1 MKLTSLRRGAFALA
15 LALLLSL
22 WSPALAAEAGAA
34 ETGTAAETSALAQS
48 AQTAAEA
55 ALQYGGADSV
65 SYALWKDGEI
75 VLTGSAGAYSRTE
88 DRALTDDVLYGVGS
102 ISKTYTA
109 VLMMTL
115 VEAGKVDLDQP
126 VTTYLPEFT
135 MADPRYEDITVRML
149 LNHSSGLMGSA
160 GPSSFLFGDGAHDA
174 SDDLLERLSTQ
185 TLQAD
190 PGAYSVYSNDS
201 YTLAQLVIEAASGMD
216 YGAYLHEAVIEP
228 LGLENT
234 FVPADNVA
242 ADRFART
249 YLNAEDDRAL
259 PTETVA
265 ALATGGVYASASDLA
280 AFGGALCGE
289 GLLTEASLEAM
300 AADEYLRGMWPEDSE
315 GDALAYG
322 LGWDSVHMFPF
333 NQSGIQA
340 LVKGGDTLVYH
351 SGLVVLP
358 DHDMAAAVV
367 SSGGA
372 STFDQAAAA
381 RILIDALAEEGVT
394 VDETAAL
401 DQAEAAPMPEEL
413 TALSGPYG
421 TSTLLYDVDITADG
435 TMTLTVA
442 GVSVPLTYRADGT
455 FRDEANSMLLRLV
468 EEDNGRTYLFQKAY
482 TPLPGLAPTCV
493 AEYVMERLPEH
504 EADQEALAAWYA
516 REGKIY
522 LQTNER
528 YTSSLYPLSGV
539 FAAISFQG
547 VPEGAESYMLTN
559 QIVDANTAVPV
570 LQIPGVGS
578 RDSGTVY
585 IRDVDGVEYIELNG
599 GLYMD
604 ASAAPAVYP
613 GDASY
618 CTIQPDGGARWHTV
632 GEAAGKTMTVTVPD
646 NGGFC
651 VYNADM
657 TLAASSWIY
666 GDTEAVLPEG
676 GLIVFAGDPG
686 ARFLVSM
693 S

>member
-1 MKLTSLRRGAFALA
+1 MKQGSLRRGALALV

-22 WSPALAAEAGAA
+22 WAPALAAETEA
-34 ETGTAAETSALAQS
+34 ETGSLAQS

-55 ALQYGGADSV
+55 ALQYGGAVSV
-65 SYALWKDGEI
+65 SYALWQDGQV
-75 VLTGSAGAYSRTE
+75 VLTGSAGVYSRTE
-88 DRALTDDVLYGVGS
+88 DRPLTDDVLYGVGS

-109 VLMMTL
+109 ALMMTL
-115 VEAGKVDLDQP
+115 VEAGQVDLDET
-126 VTTYLPEFT
+126 VTTYLPDFT
-135 MADPRYEDITVRML
+135 MADERYEDITVRML

-160 GPSSFLFGDGAHDA
+160 GPGSFLFGDGTHDA
-174 SDDLLERLSTQ
+174 SDDLLERLKTQ

-216 YGAYLHEAVIEP
+216 YGDYLHQEIIEP

-234 FVPADNVA
+234 CVPADNAA

-249 YLNAEDDRAL
+249 YLGEDQRAL

-265 ALATGGVYASASDLA
+265 ALATGGVYASAADLA

-289 GLLTEASLEAM
+289 GLLTEESLAAM
-300 AADEYLRGMWPEDSE
+300 AGDEYLRGLWPQDSE
-315 GDALAYG
+315 DDALAYG

-333 NQSGIQA
+333 NRSGIQA

-358 DHDMAAAVV
+358 AYDMAAAVV
-367 SSGGA
+367 SSGGV
-372 STFDQAAAA
+372 STYDQAAAA
-381 RILIDALAEEGVT
+381 RILMDALALEGVT

-401 DQAEAAPMPEEL
+401 DTAEAAPMPQEL

-435 TMTLTVA
+435 VMTLTVSGA
-442 GVSVPLTYRADGT
+442 SMTLTYREDGT
-455 FRDEANSMLLRLV
+455 FRDEANSALMRLV
-468 EEDNGRTYLFQKAY
+468 EEDNGRVYLFQKAY
-482 TPLPGLAPTCV
+482 TPLPGLAPTAV
-493 AEYVMERLPEH
+493 AEYVMERLPDY
-504 EADQEALAAWYA
+504 EAPQEALDAWHA

-522 LQTNER
+522 LQTNEP
-528 YTSSLYPLSGV
+528 YTSALYPLSGV

-547 VPEGAESYMLTN
+547 MPEGAESYMLTN
-559 QIVDANTAVPV
+559 QIVDGNTAVPV

-578 RDSGTVY
+578 RDSGTVS

-604 ASAAPAVYP
+604 AAAAPAVYP
-613 GDASY
+613 GALSY
-618 CTIQPDGGARWHTV
+618 CTIQPDGGARWHTA
-632 GEAAGKTMTVTVPD
+632 GEAAGKTMTVTVPE

-666 GDTEAVLPEG
+666 GDTTVTLPEG

-686 ARFLVSM
+686 ARFTIALS
-693 S
+693 

>member
-1 MKLTSLRRGAFALA
+1 MKQGSLRRGALALV

-22 WSPALAAEAGAA
+22 WAPALAAETEA
-34 ETGTAAETSALAQS
+34 ETGSLAQS

-55 ALQYGGADSV
+55 ALQYGGAVSV
-65 SYALWKDGEI
+65 SYALWQDGQ
-75 VLTGSAGAYSRTE
+75 VFLTGSAGIYSRTE
-88 DRALTDDVLYGVGS
+88 DRPLTDDVLYGVGS

-109 VLMMTL
+109 ALMMTL
-115 VEAGKVDLDQP
+115 VEAGQVDLDET
-126 VTTYLPEFT
+126 VTTYLPDFT
-135 MADPRYEDITVRML
+135 MADERYEDITVRML

-160 GPSSFLFGDGAHDA
+160 GPGSFLFGDGTHDA
-174 SDDLLERLSTQ
+174 SDDLLERLKTQ

-216 YGAYLHEAVIEP
+216 YGDYLHQEIIEP

-234 FVPADNVA
+234 CVPADNAA

-249 YLNAEDDRAL
+249 YLGEDQRAL

-265 ALATGGVYASASDLA
+265 ALATGGVYASAADLA

-289 GLLTEASLEAM
+289 GLLTEESLTAM
-300 AADEYLRGMWPEDSE
+300 AGDEYLRGLWPQDSE
-315 GDALAYG
+315 DDALAYG

-333 NQSGIQA
+333 NRSGIQA

-358 DHDMAAAVV
+358 AYDMAAAVV
-367 SSGGA
+367 SSGGV
-372 STFDQAAAA
+372 STYDQAAAA
-381 RILIDALAEEGVT
+381 RILMDALALEGVT

-401 DQAEAAPMPEEL
+401 DTAEAAPMPQEL

-435 TMTLTVA
+435 VMTLTVSGA
-442 GVSVPLTYRADGT
+442 SMTLTYREDGT
-455 FRDEANSMLLRLV
+455 FRDEANSALMRLV
-468 EEDNGRTYLFQKAY
+468 EEDNGRVYLFQKAY
-482 TPLPGLAPTCV
+482 TPLPGLAPTAV
-493 AEYVMERLPEH
+493 AEYVMERLPDY
-504 EADQEALAAWYA
+504 EAPQEALDAWHA
-516 REGKIY
+516 RERKIY
-522 LQTNER
+522 LQTNEP
-528 YTSSLYPLSGV
+528 YTSALYPLSGV

-547 VPEGAESYMLTN
+547 MPEGAESYMLTN

-578 RDSGTVY
+578 RDSGTVS

-604 ASAAPAVYP
+604 AAAAPAVYP
-613 GDASY
+613 GALSY
-618 CTIQPDGGARWHTV
+618 CTIQPDGGARWHTA
-632 GEAAGKTMTVTVPD
+632 GEAAGKTMTVTVPE

-666 GDTEAVLPEG
+666 GDTEVVLPEG

-686 ARFLVSM
+686 ARFTIALS
-693 S
+693 